1 MTDEQMDKVFIPFV
15 QADASTTRE
24 FGGTGLGLSISK
36 DICELMGGHI
46 NVQSEVGQ
54 GSKFTVCIPTD
65 LSLLEH
71 QGPNIAM
78 PDYDAT
84 TPSIVSYTSGTF
96 MGEGECVLVIDDD
109 DKARDLIVR
118 TLEKDGFS
126 IAAASNGAQG
136 LALAK
141 QLKPLCIILDIM
153 MPGMDGWEMIK
164 VLKNTPEIANI
175 PVIINSIADKLKQA
189 DADGAIAYLSKPF
202 QKFELLDLLNELA
215 PEQNDIDILIVEDEE
230 DIRELVARQITS
242 IGWIV
247 RSCKNGLEALIDV
260 QHKMPDV
267 ILLDL
272 MMPKMDGFQFLT
284 ELRKIPQG
292 NNVPVVIFTAKDLT
306 GQEEILLNQS
316 TKLVIRK
323 GDLKNMNELLPMVRR
338 IMRQPKQMGVQ

>member
-1 MTDEQMDKVFIPFV
+1 M
-15 QADASTTRE
+15 
-24 FGGTGLGLSISK
+24 
-36 DICELMGGHI
+36 
-46 NVQSEVGQ
+46 
-54 GSKFTVCIPTD
+54 
-65 LSLLEH
+65 
-71 QGPNIAM
+71 
-78 PDYDAT
+78 
-84 TPSIVSYTSGTF
+84 
-96 MGEGECVLVIDDD
+96 
-109 DKARDLIVR
+109 
-118 TLEKDGFS
+118 
-126 IAAASNGAQG
+126 
-136 LALAK
+136 
-141 QLKPLCIILDIM
+141 
-153 MPGMDGWEMIK
+153 
-164 VLKNTPEIANI
+164 
-175 PVIINSIADKLKQA
+175 INSIADKLKQA

-215 PEQNDIDILIVEDEE
+215 PEQNDIDILIVEDEV

-260 QHKMPDV
+260 QNKMPDV

-323 GDLKNMNELLPMVRR
+323 GELKNMNELLPMVRR
-338 IMRQPKQMGVQ
+338 IMRQPKQIGDQ